1 MTATS
6 IAKLFALAVICGVIF
21 TASLTAPALWWL
33 SEANRDA
40 LIAQVEKTHGPAEAE
55 YLRLALR

>member
-6 IAKLFALAVICGVIF
+6 IAKLFALAVVCGVIF

-33 SEANRDA
+33 SEADRDA
-40 LIAQVEKTHGPAEAE
+40 LIAQVEQTHGAVAAE
-55 YLRLALR
+55 YVRAVTR